1 MRAVRVVILDPVV
14 IILTLE
20 ADGMTCVVWWGDS
33 VGLWGFLRSLCL
45 LWTVGL
51 GVFAVSKDFEDYG
64 SLTGMRCAVVSRR
77 SGIINFIGFF
87 FEGAHEIKYIKTR

>member
-33 VGLWGFLRSLCL
+33 VGL
-45 LWTVGL
+45 
-51 GVFAVSKDFEDYG
+51 
-64 SLTGMRCAVVSRR
+64 
-77 SGIINFIGFF
+77 
-87 FEGAHEIKYIKTR
+87 